1 MGEVRARRGTMKSRH
16 ARAPL
21 YEALEQYAQ
30 KDIVHFDV
38 PGHKKRLRAGLG
50 EYFGEKII
58 RLDANSTRE
67 LDMLSNPDGIIYEA
81 EQLLAEAYDADYAF
95 MLVNGSTFGIQV
107 MIMTACGPKDKIIMP
122 RNVHKSAINAVIMSG
137 AIPVFIEPEVNL
149 DYGIANGVSYES
161 VRKAVIDNPDAKAL
175 FMINPTYF
183 GVVSDLQAIIKLCRR
198 HHIMV
203 LVDEAHGAH
212 FPFHPDFPDNAST
225 LYADMATVS
234 LHKTGGSLTQSSV
247 LLLNERSIQY
257 SQVRTIIN
265 LMQTTSASYL
275 LMASLDLARRNLVLN
290 GREIYDGIL
299 QAVEVAKAELST
311 MPGLSVLTSEDV
323 DGHGIYDYD
332 ETKIV
337 IKVNELGLTGF
348 EVYDILKKEF
358 GIQLELAETYV
369 VLAVV
374 GIGDDQATL
383 NQLVSAMRSLTHRYA
398 GKEPSLRLQ
407 QMEWLHERPMSV
419 VSPRDAFYSPKRI
432 IPIKDAVGEIC
443 AESLMIYPPGI
454 PLVIP
459 GEKLTQRII
468 DHYHFYQQQNC
479 TIINNAEDP
488 NLIQVLGEPNQ

>member
-1 MGEVRARRGTMKSRH
+1 MAEVRARRGTMKSRH

-21 YEALEQYAQ
+21 YEALEQYSQ

-50 EYFGEKII
+50 EYFGDKII

-95 MLVNGSTFGIQV
+95 MLVNGSTFGIQA

-137 AIPVFIEPEVNL
+137 AVPIFIDPEYNFE
-149 DYGIANGVSYES
+149 YGIANGVSYER
-161 VRKAVIDNPDAKAL
+161 VKKAVLDNPDAKAL
-175 FMINPTYF
+175 FVINPTYY

-198 HHIMV
+198 HHILV

-234 LHKTGGSLTQSSV
+234 MHKTGGSLTQSSV
-247 LLLNERSIQY
+247 LLLNEREISY
-257 SQVRTIIN
+257 SQVRTTIN
-265 LMQTTSASYL
+265 LMQTTSASYI

-290 GREIYDGIL
+290 GQDIYEDILNIVEKAKVEIG
-299 QAVEVAKAELST
+299 Q
-311 MPGLSVLTSEDV
+311 MPGLFVLTSDDV

-337 IKVNELGLTGF
+337 IRVNELGLTGF
-348 EVYDILKKEF
+348 EVYDIMKNEF

-374 GIGDDQATL
+374 GIGDDQQTV
-383 NQLVSAMRSLTHRYA
+383 NQLVSGLRSISHRYA
-398 GKEPSLRLQ
+398 GKNKPLKIEQ
-407 QMEWLHERPMSV
+407 GEWMLERPMSV
-419 VSPRDAFYSPKRI
+419 VSPRDAYYSPKRI
-432 IPIKDAVGEIC
+432 IPIADAVGEIC

-468 DHYHFYQQQNC
+468 DHYMFYRQQKCN
-479 TIINNAEDP
+479 IVNNAEDP
-488 NLIQVLGEPNQ
+488 DLIQVLGEAND